1 MSAAND
7 KSTPA
12 RLHIENVYKRYGERT
27 VLDNIDLSVAKGELC
42 IVVGP
47 SGCGKSTL
55 LRIVVGQEQASA
67 GDVMIDGEPVA
78 LPDASRGIVYQKYSL
93 YPHLTALE
101 NVLLGKMLEY
111 PFYRRR
117 SAVEAHRDEAMELL
131 KRARIAEHAD
141 KYPNELSGGM
151 QQRVAIAQ
159 TLIKRPRIVLMDE
172 PFGALDAGVR
182 EDMQV
187 LLLELWEAYGM
198 TVFFVTHDLE
208 EAVYLGTRVLVLSQ
222 YYTDDRGPAAGP
234 ARGAKIV
241 ADHALPRRAMPTVAK
256 SAPEFTELVMQI
268 RHEGFDPDY
277 LRHVRDFNL
286 EHPDAFQT
294 LTPEEDGRATRSDS
308 SLPSASGSASFA
320 PSPPGSD
327 SSTPSPPG
335 RNASSPS
342 PPGRDSSTPSP
353 TGRDPSA
360 PSPPGRGLR

>member
-7 KSTPA
+7 KSTAP
-12 RLHIENVYKRYGERT
+12 RLHIENVYKRYGGRT
-27 VLDNIDLSVAKGELC
+27 VLDNIDLSVTKGELC

-101 NVLLGKMLEY
+101 NVLLGKILEY

-117 SAVEAHRDEAMELL
+117 SAIEAHRDEAMELL
-131 KRARIAEHAD
+131 TRARIAEHAG

-268 RHEGFDPDY
+268 RHEGFDPAY

-294 LTPEEDGRATRSDS
+294 LTPEEDGHAVSGAES
-308 SLPSASGSASFA
+308 SSPSSPGRETSA
-320 PSPPGSD
+320 
-327 SSTPSPPG
+327 PSPPG

-342 PPGRDSSTPSP
+342 PPGR
-353 TGRDPSA
+353 
-360 PSPPGRGLR
+360 GLG